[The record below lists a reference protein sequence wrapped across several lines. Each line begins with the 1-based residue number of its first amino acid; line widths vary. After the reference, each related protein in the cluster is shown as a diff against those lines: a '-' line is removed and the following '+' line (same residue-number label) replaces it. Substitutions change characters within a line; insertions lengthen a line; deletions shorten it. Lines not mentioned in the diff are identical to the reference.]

1 MTAFVTL
8 VVLLTVAGAALYL
21 LPRLPGFPLEFP
33 EIPLLFLA
41 LGAGVL
47 WLLVL
52 IFTLVKA
59 ACDRP
64 GAMRWPRTFTS
75 GTWPFRITDH
85 LLGIPITCIAIII
98 DNIPDCTDNLKTVQ
112 PL

>member
-1 MTAFVTL
+1 MSCLCCRVHKSK
-8 VVLLTVAGAALYL
+8 
-21 LPRLPGFPLEFP
+21 
-33 EIPLLFLA
+33 I
-41 LGAGVL
+41 
-47 WLLVL
+47 
-52 IFTLVKA
+52 I
-59 ACDRP
+59 
-64 GAMRWPRTFTS
+64 TS